1 MWSDR
6 AQEHLEARQR
16 RGGDDPGQGR
26 KAPSVTA
33 ESSPGK
39 EMSTARPSSRKF
51 EHIGIVAVV
60 GAFASV
66 GLVCFVLAIPHP
78 VEPSLGD
85 RTAQPSGVRA
95 NSTSATAA
103 EDAIRS
109 KSVTPPLTETVPT
122 LAMPMLYQLPTSLSD
137 AQLAA
142 SSHEVG
148 IWHDRPA
155 EAAPRLDRKP
165 SPSQRASRRHWP
177 RYSVR
182 AQADRGEAARLMSDE
197 LRQRGVDPVSS
208 VRGARRDRRPWREMR
223 RGESP
228 D

>member
-1 MWSDR
+1 M
-6 AQEHLEARQR
+6 LV
-16 RGGDDPGQGR
+16 DPGQGR
-26 KAPSVTA
+26 KPPSVTA
-33 ESSPGK
+33 ESNPGK

-66 GLVCFVLAIPHP
+66 GLVCFVLAMPHP
-78 VEPSLGD
+78 IEPSLGD

-109 KSVTPPLTETVPT
+109 KPVTPPLTETSPT

-142 SSHEVG
+142 SLHEVG
-148 IWHDRPA
+148 IWHERPA
-155 EAAPRLDRKP
+155 EAAPRLERKS
-165 SPSQRASRRHWP
+165 SPSQRASRRHC
-177 RYSVR
+177 SVR
-182 AQADRGEAARLMSDE
+182 AQADRGEAARLMADE
-197 LRQRGVDPVSS
+197 LRQRGVAPVSS
-208 VRGARRDRRPWREMR
+208 VRGAQRDRAKW
-223 RGESP
+223 

>member
-1 MWSDR
+1 M
-6 AQEHLEARQR
+6 LV
-16 RGGDDPGQGR
+16 DPGQGR
-26 KAPSVTA
+26 KPPSVTA
-33 ESSPGK
+33 ESNPGK

-66 GLVCFVLAIPHP
+66 GLVCFVLAMPHP
-78 VEPSLGD
+78 IEPSLGD

-109 KSVTPPLTETVPT
+109 KPVTPPLTETAPT
-122 LAMPMLYQLPTSLSD
+122 LAGPMLYQLPTSLSD

-142 SSHEVG
+142 SLH
-148 IWHDRPA
+148 
-155 EAAPRLDRKP
+155 APPKLLRDWIENPRHH
-165 SPSQRASRRHWP
+165 SGQSRRHWP

-182 AQADRGEAARLMSDE
+182 AQADRGEAARLMAAE
-197 LRQRGVDPVSS
+197 LRQRGVAPVSS
-208 VRGARRDRRPWREMR
+208 VRGAQRDRRPWREMR
-223 RGESP
+223 RGERP
-228 D
+228 DMSAQDRNGTRRAK

>member
-1 MWSDR
+1 MPV
-6 AQEHLEARQR
+6 E
-16 RGGDDPGQGR
+16 PGQGR
-26 KAPSVTA
+26 KPPSVTA
-33 ESSPGK
+33 ESNPGK
-39 EMSTARPSSRKF
+39 EMSTAQPSSRKF

-66 GLVCFVLAIPHP
+66 GLVCFVLAMPHP

-85 RTAQPSGVRA
+85 RTAQPSGVGA
-95 NSTSATAA
+95 TSTSATAA

-109 KSVTPPLTETVPT
+109 KSVTPPLTETAPT

-142 SSHEVG
+142 SLHEVG
-148 IWHDRPA
+148 IWHDRPT
-155 EAAPRLDRKP
+155 EAAPRLDRKS

-182 AQADRGEAARLMSDE
+182 AQADRGEAARLMADE
-197 LRQRGVDPVSS
+197 LRQRGVAPVSS
-208 VRGARRDRRPWREMR
+208 VRGAQRYRAKWD
-223 RGESP
+223 
-228 D
+228 

>member
-1 MWSDR
+1 MPI
-6 AQEHLEARQR
+6 E
-16 RGGDDPGQGR
+16 PGQGR
-26 KAPSVTA
+26 KPPSVTA
-33 ESSPGK
+33 ESNPGK
-39 EMSTARPSSRKF
+39 EMSTAQPSSRKF

-66 GLVCFVLAIPHP
+66 GLVCFVLAMPHP

-85 RTAQPSGVRA
+85 RTAQPSGVGA
-95 NSTSATAA
+95 TSTSATAA

-109 KSVTPPLTETVPT
+109 KPVTPPLTETPPT
-122 LAMPMLYQLPTSLSD
+122 LAMPMLYQPPTSLSD

-142 SSHEVG
+142 SLHEVG

-155 EAAPRLDRKP
+155 EAVPRVDRKP

-182 AQADRGEAARLMSDE
+182 AQADRGEAARLMADE
-197 LRQRGVDPVSS
+197 LRQRGVAPVSS
-208 VRGARRDRRPWREMR
+208 VRGAQRDRAKW
-223 RGESP
+223 